1 MTDATPVYR
10 AIILECERRRV
21 ALGMSMEKFS
31 EFAGL
36 PDRYYAKAL
45 RVDEP
50 SGRQA
55 SWSTLQIIVDCL
67 FPDGFDVQ
75 LKPKVGAQLDA
86 LSLMFK
92 TRYEQSLGNG
102 KTRREHMAEIGRKG
116 AAARA
121 SKLSV
126 ADRVRIA
133 RNAGLSS
140 GKARRTKRAKL
151 KAAKTC
157 GEASGSKPLPALP
170 RAPRASRRRRDP
182 PSNAPTGETF
192 RQAAQPPTVSPS
204 RQPA

>member
-75 LKPKVGAQLDA
+75 LKPKIGGQLDA

-92 TRYEQSLGNG
+92 TRYEQALGNG

-116 AAARA
+116 GAARKA
-121 SKLSV
+121 NLSQEE
-126 ADRVRIA
+126 RSRIA
-133 RNAGLSS
+133 QTAGFFS
-140 GKARRTKRAKL
+140 GLARRTKRAKL
-151 KAAKTC
+151 RAKNAAPNGSTN
-157 GEASGSKPLPALP
+157 SG
-170 RAPRASRRRRDP
+170 
-182 PSNAPTGETF
+182 
-192 RQAAQPPTVSPS
+192 
-204 RQPA
+204 